1 MSKLLTRDTIVAL
14 ATAAVPAGV
23 AVLRLSGAQAKSV
36 AEKLCPGF
44 GKAPPRQMHYGAL
57 THNGEVIDRGLWVYF
72 AAPNSFTGE
81 DVVEFQ
87 GHGGVAVTQAA
98 LQAFLAQENV
108 RQAEAGEFTRR
119 AFLNGRMDLTAAE
132 GLADLIHAGT
142 EAQRRQ
148 ALRQMDGALGT
159 MFESWRTQILHLLAH
174 VEAAVDFPDEELDV
188 LQEAGLLTKLKTLM
202 HELESALATRAGE
215 RLRDGF
221 SAVIAG
227 RPNAGKSTLT
237 NLLTGRETAI
247 VSPLAGTTRD
257 VVEAHL
263 DIGGLPLVL
272 ADTAGLRETSDSIE
286 EEGVRRALKRSM
298 AADLLLLVVDGQEW
312 PNLPEEV
319 VPSLNP
325 ERTLIVASKADQLK
339 DRLPQHLDVGGASV
353 PVLALDLRD
362 DKALAPLLAAIE
374 QKLKQLYGTATEA
387 AQLTRARHRAA
398 TESALAS
405 LGRAAQLFATPSRHS
420 VSDLLAQDLR
430 DAAAAIGSVT
440 GRTDVE
446 DVLDLVFSTFCIG
459 K

>member
-1 MSKLLTRDTIVAL
+1 MSRLLTNDTIVAL
-14 ATAAVPAGV
+14 ATAPVPSGV
-23 AVLRLSGAQAKSV
+23 AVIRLSGKQARK
-36 AEKLCPGF
+36 AATALCPGF
-44 GKAPPRQMHYGAL
+44 ANTKPRQMHYGAL
-57 THNGEVIDRGLWVYF
+57 THNGDVIDRGLWVYF
-72 AAPNSFTGE
+72 AGPNSFTGE

-98 LQAFLAQENV
+98 IKAFLSQDNV

-132 GLADLIHAGT
+132 GLADLIGAST
-142 EAQRRQ
+142 DAQRRQ

-159 MFESWRTQILHLLAH
+159 LFEGWRTQILHLLAH

-188 LQEAGLLTKLKTLM
+188 LQEAGLAEKLNLLIAQLQT
-202 HELESALATRAGE
+202 ALATRAGE

-247 VSPLAGTTRD
+247 VSPIAGTTRD

-272 ADTAGLRETSDSIE
+272 ADTAGLRQTTDTIE
-286 EEGVRRALKRSM
+286 EEGVRRALKRAD
-298 AADLLLLVVDGQEW
+298 AADLLMLVVDGSEW
-312 PNLPEEV
+312 PNLPAEV
-319 VPSLNP
+319 LPTLVP
-325 ERTLIVASKADQLK
+325 ERTLIIASKADTLSTP
-339 DRLPQHLDVGGASV
+339 LPEFMEWQGVTI
-353 PVLALDLRD
+353 PVLPLDLTSPQ
-362 DKALAPLLAAIE
+362 ALPPLLAALE
-374 QKLKQLYGTATEA
+374 QKLKALYGIAGEA

-398 TESALAS
+398 TEQALDS
-405 LGRAAQLFATPSRHS
+405 LNRAAMLFGGAHRHS

>member
-1 MSKLLTRDTIVAL
+1 MSRLLTNDTIVAL
-14 ATAAVPAGV
+14 ATAPVPSGV
-23 AVLRLSGAQAKSV
+23 AVIRLSGKQALAAAQN
-36 AEKLCPGF
+36 LCPAF
-44 GKAPPRQMHYGAL
+44 KNPKPRRMHYGAL

-87 GHGGVAVTQAA
+87 GHGGIAVTQAA
-98 LQAFLAQENV
+98 INAFLAQPNV
-108 RQAEAGEFTRR
+108 RQAEAGEYTRR

-132 GLADLIHAGT
+132 GLADLIGAST
-142 EAQRRQ
+142 DAQRRQ
-148 ALRQMDGALGT
+148 ALRQMDGALGA
-159 MFESWRTQILHLLAH
+159 MFEDWRTRILHLLAH

-188 LQEAGLLTKLKTLM
+188 LQEAGLAEKLNGLIAQ
-202 HELESALATRAGE
+202 LQAALATRAGE

-247 VSPLAGTTRD
+247 VSPIAGTTRD

-272 ADTAGLRETSDSIE
+272 ADTAGLRQTTDSIE
-286 EEGVRRALKRSM
+286 EEGVRRALKRADS
-298 AADLLLLVVDGQEW
+298 ADLLLLVVDGGEW

-319 VPSLNP
+319 LPTLIP
-325 ERTLIVASKADQLK
+325 ERTLVIASKADTLK
-339 DRLPQHLDVGGASV
+339 TTLPAHVTIGGIDV
-353 PVLALDLRD
+353 PVLALDLRSEN
-362 DKALAPLLAAIE
+362 ALPPLLAALE
-374 QKLKQLYGTATEA
+374 KKLKDLYGVAGEA

-398 TESALAS
+398 TEQALDS
-405 LGRAAQLFATPSRHS
+405 LNRAALLFAGGHRHS